1 MNYKALALSTLLLS
15 ILTPFEKAS
24 AEDHTTNTVFEH
36 PKALEGWLL
45 DFQDPFEEIVD
56 LDLKWHEKAWPR
68 IANED
73 LKDPSPSS

>member
-1 MNYKALALSTLLLS
+1 MNHKTLVLTTTLLSAL
-15 ILTPFEKAS
+15 LTIKNIS
-24 AEDHTTNTVFEH
+24 AEDHTTSTVFEH

-56 LDLKWHEKAWPR
+56 LDLQWHEKAWPR
-68 IANED
+68 VADED